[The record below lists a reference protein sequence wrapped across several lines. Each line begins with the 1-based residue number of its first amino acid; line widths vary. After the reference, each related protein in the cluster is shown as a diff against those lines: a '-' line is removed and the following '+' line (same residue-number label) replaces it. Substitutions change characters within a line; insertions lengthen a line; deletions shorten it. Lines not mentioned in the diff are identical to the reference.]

1 MSTELLVFLN
11 SSRLILKSITD
22 TEFLTK
28 DGNLFQKLITR
39 SDKKLLDKALIFLSI
54 LLDLVLTILSPD
66 LLKLKISFFVL
77 SLFELYFCSFYT
89 FAHITHSQPL

>member
-1 MSTELLVFLN
+1 MSTKLLVFLN

-22 TEFLTK
+22 TEFITK

-39 SDKKLLDKALIFLSI
+39 SDKKLLDKVLIFLSI

-66 LLKLKISFFVL
+66 LLRLNRI
-77 SLFELYFCSFYT
+77 
-89 FAHITHSQPL
+89 

>member
-1 MSTELLVFLN
+1 MSTKLLVFLN

-39 SDKKLLDKALIFLSI
+39 SDKKLLDKVLIFLSI

-66 LLKLKISFFVL
+66 LLKLKISFPIKHLETKLKAAIVL
-77 SLFELYFCSFYT
+77 
-89 FAHITHSQPL
+89 IKRI